1 MKASNEIIINQVM
14 REEIRSA
21 KIGRMEDEE
30 EERLQEEER
39 RRKKEKKRAR
49 EKEQKGRHKGG
60 R

>member
-1 MKASNEIIINQVM
+1 MKIMNEINQVM

-39 RRKKEKKRAR
+39 RRKKEKKRSR

>member
-1 MKASNEIIINQVM
+1 MNEINQVM

-39 RRKKEKKRAR
+39 RRKKEKKRSR

>member
-1 MKASNEIIINQVM
+1 MKIINEINQVM

-39 RRKKEKKRAR
+39 RRKKEKKKAK
-49 EKEQKGRHKGG
+49 EKEQRGR